1 MKLASLREGRDG
13 ALVIVSDDLTK
24 AVRAD
29 RVACTMQS
37 ALDNWVAV
45 ELELQRLS
53 DQLQSGGIPDA
64 IDISDPSCL
73 AAPLPRAFNWS
84 DGSVYLNHMELV
96 RKARGAEMPSS
107 FLDEPLMYQGG
118 SDDFQGC
125 RAPIL
130 ILDET
135 WGIDFEAEVGVVLD
149 DVPMGV
155 SEADAG
161 QHVKLVT
168 IINDVSLRN
177 VIPTELG
184 KGFGFYQG
192 KPATAFAPVV
202 ITPDALGAAWDGG
215 KLVGPMHC
223 WINGEAYGQP
233 DCGVD
238 MNFEFPRLISH
249 AARTRN
255 LVAGTVIGSGT
266 ISNCARTA
274 GSSCIA
280 EKRMIETIE
289 EGVPESAFLKFGDSV
304 RIEFKTRDGHS
315 PFGAI
320 DQVVTKAG

>member
-1 MKLASLREGRDG
+1 MKLASLNEGRDG
-13 ALVIVSDDLTK
+13 ALVVVSDDLAS

-29 RVACTMQS
+29 RVAPTLQS
-37 ALDNWVAV
+37 ALDNWAAV
-45 ELELQRLS
+45 EPELRRLA
-53 DQLQSGGIPDA
+53 DQLASDGVPDA
-64 IDISDPSCL
+64 IDVSDPSVL

-107 FLDEPLMYQGG
+107 FLDDPLMYQGG

-130 ILDET
+130 MLDDA
-135 WGIDFEAEVGVVLD
+135 WGIDFEAEVGVIVD

-155 SEADAG
+155 SEVDAG
-161 QHVKLVT
+161 RHIKLVT

-177 VIPTELG
+177 VIPGELG

-192 KPATAFAPVV
+192 KPATAFAPVA
-202 ITPDALGAAWDGG
+202 ITPDDLGAAWDGG
-215 KLVGPMHC
+215 KLIGPMHC
-223 WINGEAYGQP
+223 WINGAPYGQP
-233 DCGVD
+233 DCGFD
-238 MNFEFPRLISH
+238 MNFEFPRLIAH

-266 ISNCARTA
+266 ISNRDRAV

-289 EGVPESAFLKFGDSV
+289 AGDPQSDFLKFGDSV
-304 RIEFKTRDGHS
+304 RIEFRTRDGQS
-315 PFGAI
+315 PFGSI
-320 DQVVTKAG
+320 DQAVKKAG